1 MTPVFL
7 LENLRQFI
15 KESTSDIIL
24 PVRTRTG
31 SNEAKER
38 AVEVYRMGL
47 PEPDDVQQKVPY
59 ILVKFLTGTDEKAAN
74 EPEEDSC
81 KVRIIF
87 AVYSE
92 DGQDGP
98 LALLNLILR
107 VRSELKKAGTIG
119 GGQFTLK
126 LPLEY
131 IVYQDTTPP
140 YYMGE
145 MVTNWSMPVTQR
157 DVAEILHNL

>member
-7 LENLRQFI
+7 MDELKTFI
-15 KESTSDIIL
+15 EEKTADIIL

-31 SNEAKER
+31 SNEDKER
-38 AVEVYRMGL
+38 AAKVYKMGL
-47 PEPDDVQQKVPY
+47 PKKDDAQQQVPY
-59 ILVKFLTGTDEKAAN
+59 ILLKFLTGVDDKAAG
-74 EPEEDSC
+74 EPEESSC
-81 KVRIIF
+81 KIRIIF
-87 AVYSE
+87 AAYSE

-98 LALLNLILR
+98 LALLNLMLR
-107 VRSELKKAGTIG
+107 VRSELKKAGAVG
-119 GGQFTLK
+119 GGQFVLE

-145 MVTNWSMPVTQR
+145 IMTNWSIPTIQR
-157 DVAEILHNL
+157 DLGDVLLNA

>member
-1 MTPVFL
+1 M
-7 LENLRQFI
+7 
-15 KESTSDIIL
+15 
-24 PVRTRTG
+24 
-31 SNEAKER
+31 
-38 AVEVYRMGL
+38 
-47 PEPDDVQQKVPY
+47 
-59 ILVKFLTGTDEKAAN
+59 
-74 EPEEDSC
+74 
-81 KVRIIF
+81 
-87 AVYSE
+87 YSE

-119 GGQFTLK
+119 GGQFALE